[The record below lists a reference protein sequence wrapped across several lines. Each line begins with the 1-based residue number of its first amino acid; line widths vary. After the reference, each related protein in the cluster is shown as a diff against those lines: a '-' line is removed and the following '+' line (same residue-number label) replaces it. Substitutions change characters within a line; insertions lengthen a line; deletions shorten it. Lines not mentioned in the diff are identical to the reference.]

1 MTFVSAGGGV
11 RAMQCLWCGGKMH
24 LIAVTDDQDLVLPGY
39 LPHMFQCAACNGLE
53 NRLLFTRE
61 RPAPGAPTTEL
72 QAAPKQATP
81 TQAIRM
87 SAGEQAI
94 AKLRNH
100 QVALSGKDKVRRAAE
115 RASEF
120 NRQWDG
126 FRSRSKSSSG
136 LRRGAGADTL
146 WARAVA
152 KLRPVPG
159 SER

>member
-1 MTFVSAGGGV
+1 MTFVSVGGV

-39 LPHMFQCAACNGLE
+39 LPHTFQCAACNELE
-53 NRLLFTRE
+53 NRLLFTRA
-61 RPAPGAPTTEL
+61 RPAPGAPATEL
-72 QAAPKQATP
+72 QAALPQAAPQP
-81 TQAIRM
+81 TRITAW
-87 SAGEQAI
+87 ELAI

-100 QVALSGKDKVRRAAE
+100 QVALSGKDKVRKAADRAAQ
-115 RASEF
+115 F

-126 FRSRSKSSSG
+126 FRSRSKSSLG
-136 LRRGAGADTL
+136 LRRGVGADTL